1 MPSACFD
8 ANSNDC
14 KNANLLTHLKHA
26 EGMYVM
32 TQFAFTYCAP
42 FPPVIISHWENK
54 KIALCGGEPRERFA
68 MLGFIVF
75 YAIGD

>member
-1 MPSACFD
+1 MPKACP
-8 ANSNDC
+8 
-14 KNANLLTHLKHA
+14 
-26 EGMYVM
+26 YVM
-32 TQFAFTYCAP
+32 MQFSSIVIGFTSGN
-42 FPPVIISHWENK
+42 FPLGEYK